1 MKWSHIL
8 LKALQIYQKLY
19 IDIWVYPAD
28 SYHAR
33 LNERE
38 GVNQGGGYQLQSL
51 VTFLALERFKAKFV
65 QSGVTL
71 ITYCYKKLI
80 NLLTKLLTL
89 YHVWL
94 LFNILYAILNSQEE
108 LKKI

>member
-1 MKWSHIL
+1 MIL
-8 LKALQIYQKLY
+8 
-19 IDIWVYPAD
+19 
-28 SYHAR
+28 
-33 LNERE
+33 ET
-38 GVNQGGGYQLQSL
+38 GVGGGYQLQSS

-94 LFNILYAILNSQEE
+94 LFNILYAILNSQKE
-108 LKKI
+108 LKKDIKIKKNKDRNSG